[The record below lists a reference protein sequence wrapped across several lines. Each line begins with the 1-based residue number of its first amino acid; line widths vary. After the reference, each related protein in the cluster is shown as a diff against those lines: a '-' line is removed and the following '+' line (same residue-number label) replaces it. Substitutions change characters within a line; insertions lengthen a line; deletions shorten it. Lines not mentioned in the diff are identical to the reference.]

1 MQNFELISFA
11 TADELAQAVAS
22 AWLDEIETA
31 NRAGKSH
38 CVALSGGRIAKTFYS
53 AGVNQSQARAVS
65 LQSVH
70 FFWADER
77 CVPPDDAESNS
88 LLAQESLLTPLKIL
102 ANQIHRV
109 RGELPPDKAAELA
122 TEEILGIAPTVMSS
136 PPPPPKEE
144 RVGVRRPIMTNPLI
158 PALSPFERGE
168 GEAFQ
173 PVLDLIFLGIGEDGH
188 VASLFPGEPE
198 AAISDKAVYRAV
210 KNSPKPPPNRVT
222 LGYAAIAAARQV
234 WVLAS
239 GAGKERVLADSLKP
253 TGRTPLAR
261 VLKLRS
267 ATKIFTDIHTLKS

>member
-11 TADELAQAVAS
+11 TADELAQTVAS
-22 AWLDEIETA
+22 AWLDKIETA
-31 NRAGKSH
+31 SRAGKLH

-53 AGVNQSQARAVS
+53 AVVKQTQARGIS

-77 CVPPDDAESNS
+77 CVPPDDAKSNS

-109 RGELPPDKAAELA
+109 RGEDSPEAAAKKA
-122 TEEILGIAPTVMSS
+122 TEEICRIAPVNAN
-136 PPPPPKEE
+136 
-144 RVGVRRPIMTNPLI
+144 G
-158 PALSPFERGE
+158 
-168 GEAFQ
+168 Q